1 MTRMSETFT
10 TAEYLTTHKVA
21 KLMGVSLPTVV
32 NWVNAGKLAAHRT
45 PGGHRRIAA
54 ADLVRF
60 AREFNYPLSAEFL
73 RTVDRVPRV
82 LVVDDDQ
89 AFCEMV
95 SEYLEMKGSFKV
107 EVANSGFA
115 AGMIVARFKPD
126 LILMD
131 IMMPDMDGFQV
142 LATLRESKENRSTP
156 VLACTA
162 YRDPELDERIASE
175 SFNGFLQKPLRL
187 EHLLDVVSEKLK
199 LIEAAS

>member
-1 MTRMSETFT
+1 MSKSST

-32 NWVNAGKLAAHRT
+32 TWVNAGKLAAHRT

-54 ADLVRF
+54 PDLVRF
-60 AREFNYPLSAEFL
+60 AREYNYPLSEDFL
-73 RTVDRVPRV
+73 RMVDPVPRV

-95 SEYLEMKGSFKV
+95 RDYLEMKGSFRV
-107 EVANSGFA
+107 EIANSGFA
-115 AGMIVARFKPD
+115 AGMIVARFRPD

-142 LATLRESKENRSTP
+142 LATLRESAENRSTP

-162 YRDPELDERIASE
+162 YRDPELDERIARE
-175 SFNGFLQKPLRL
+175 SFDGFLQKPLRL
-187 EHLLDVVSEKLK
+187 DHLLDVVSRKLK
-199 LIEAAS
+199 LSEAAS